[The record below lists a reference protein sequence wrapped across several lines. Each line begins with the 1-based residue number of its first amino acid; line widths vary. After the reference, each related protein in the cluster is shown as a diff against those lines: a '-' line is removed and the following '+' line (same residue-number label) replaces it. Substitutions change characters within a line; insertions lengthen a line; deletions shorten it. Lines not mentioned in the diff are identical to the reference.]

1 MGRPRTFDKETVLDR
16 ALDVFWAQGYAATSV
31 QDLVDAMDI
40 NRASLY
46 NTFGGKH
53 ALYMAALRRYEEQWT
68 TELLDTL
75 EGADDALGG
84 LRALLESVADDAAD
98 CPKRGSC
105 LLTNAATELG
115 HRDADTA
122 ERVTANFRRVED
134 ALQETIERGQA
145 AGDIP
150 AEADARA
157 LARCLLN
164 GLQGLRVLARTRPDR
179 DALQDI
185 VDTLVAA
192 ARTGATTAARSPDR
206 QEREATA

>member
-1 MGRPRTFDKETVLDR
+1 MARPRTFDEETVLDR

-31 QDLVDAMDI
+31 QDLVDAMEI

-53 ALYMAALRRYEEQWT
+53 ALYMAALRRYEERWT
-68 TELLDTL
+68 TKLLETL
-75 EGADDALGG
+75 DGADDALGG

-122 ERVTANFRRVED
+122 EQVTATFQHMED
-134 ALQETIERGQA
+134 ALAKTVERGQT

-157 LARCLLN
+157 LARFLLN

-185 VDTLVAA
+185 VDTLLAA
-192 ARTGATTAARSPDR
+192 VRTGATTREDAAPPIPSD
-206 QEREATA
+206 ATG